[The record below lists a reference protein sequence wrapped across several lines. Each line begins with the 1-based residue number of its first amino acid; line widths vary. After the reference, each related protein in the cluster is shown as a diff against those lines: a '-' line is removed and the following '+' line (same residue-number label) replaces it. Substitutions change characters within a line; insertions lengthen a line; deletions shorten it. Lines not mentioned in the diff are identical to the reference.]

1 MVRGRLRRLGNEGMK
16 KRSALFS
23 QLVRRRGLT
32 QEFLSPK
39 YEDLSDPFLLS
50 DMTQAVERI
59 LLAVERGEKVV
70 VYGDYDVDGVTASVV
85 MKEALGFA
93 GVKEVE
99 ILLPDRFV
107 DGYGMN
113 EGAVKK
119 IVTSGAGLVV
129 TVDCGSGSGKV
140 ISALKKKNVDCV
152 VTDHH
157 EILEMPED
165 AVAVVNPKREDYK
178 VRPCNLAGVGVAF
191 KVAQAVNMR
200 MNGGVCNGQEKWL
213 LDLVAI
219 GTVCDSMVLTGENR
233 ILTVFG
239 MKVLGKTR
247 RAGLIELIK
256 LAGVQK
262 INTHAIGFQIG
273 PRLNAS
279 GRMQTATKSLRLM
292 LADGQAGAFALAKEL
307 EDLNKERRTA
317 QDKAIGEIESAGISE
332 DPVLVARGDCHEGV
346 VGIVA
351 GRLTERY
358 RRPSFVFAEVEGGL
372 LKGSG
377 RSFGEFALADCITHC
392 QKILVTGGGHN
403 FACGVTIASSNYEQ
417 FKTAVNEYYRELG
430 LKNQERFLMTKEDLV
445 VEDLGELTEDFLE
458 ELSLLEPYG
467 EGNPEP
473 VFKLCG
479 VLVLSTK
486 RMGAEGKHLR
496 LDVRGKDGGIM
507 KLIAF
512 CAQDEWFA
520 VEEGEKVDVLVGLEM
535 NEWNG
540 VRTVEGKILSVERT
554 DSIW

>member
-1 MVRGRLRRLGNEGMK
+1 MK
-16 KRSALFS
+16 KRSVLFS

-32 QEFLSPK
+32 QGFLSPR
-39 YEDLSDPFLLS
+39 YEDLSGPFLLP
-50 DMTQAVERI
+50 DMTRAVERI
-59 LLAVERGEKVV
+59 LLARERGEKVV
-70 VYGDYDVDGVTASVV
+70 VYGDYDVDGVMASVV

-113 EGAVKK
+113 ESAVKK
-119 IVTSGAGLVV
+119 IVTSGAKLVV

-140 ISALKKKNVDCV
+140 ISTLKKKGIDCI

-157 EILEMPED
+157 EILEVPKD
-165 AVAVVNPKREDYK
+165 AVAVVNPKRGEEGRD
-178 VRPCNLAGVGVAF
+178 LAGVGVAF
-191 KVAQAVNMR
+191 KVAAAVNAR
-200 MNGGVCNGQEKWL
+200 MNGGMCNGQEKWL

-219 GTVCDSMVLTGENR
+219 GTVCDSMMLTGENR
-233 ILTVFG
+233 TLVAFG
-239 MKVLGKTR
+239 MKVLAKTR
-247 RAGLIELIK
+247 RKGLIELMR
-256 LAGVQK
+256 LAGVNK
-262 INTHAIGFQIG
+262 VNAHAIGFQIG

-292 LADGQAGAFALAKEL
+292 LTDGQAGAFALAKEL
-307 EDLNKERRTA
+307 EDLNKERRMA
-317 QDKAIGEIESAGISE
+317 QDKAISEIESAGISE
-332 DPVLVARGDCHEGV
+332 DPVLVVKGNCHEGV
-346 VGIVA
+346 IGIVA
-351 GRLTERY
+351 GRLTEQY
-358 RRPSFVFAEVEGGL
+358 RRPSFVFTEIEGGL

-392 QKILVTGGGHN
+392 QKILVAGGGHN
-403 FACGVTIASSNYEQ
+403 FACGVTIASSDYEQ

-473 VFKLCG
+473 VFKLCDA
-479 VLVLSTK
+479 LVLSTK
-486 RMGAEGKHLR
+486 RMGTEGKHLR
-496 LDVRGKDGGIM
+496 LDVRGKDGKIM

-512 CAQDEWFA
+512 CARDEWFG
-520 VEEGEKVDVLVGLEM
+520 VEEGEKVDVLVGLEV

>member
-1 MVRGRLRRLGNEGMK
+1 
-16 KRSALFS
+16 
-23 QLVRRRGLT
+23 
-32 QEFLSPK
+32 
-39 YEDLSDPFLLS
+39 
-50 DMTQAVERI
+50 MTRAVERI
-59 LLAVERGEKVV
+59 LLARERGEKVV
-70 VYGDYDVDGVTASVV
+70 VYGDYDVDGVMASVV

-113 EGAVKK
+113 ESAVKK
-119 IVTSGAGLVV
+119 IVTSGAKLVV

-140 ISALKKKNVDCV
+140 ISTLKKKGIDCI

-157 EILEMPED
+157 EILEVPKD
-165 AVAVVNPKREDYK
+165 AVAVVNPKRGEEGRD
-178 VRPCNLAGVGVAF
+178 LAGVGVAF
-191 KVAQAVNMR
+191 KVAAAVNAR
-200 MNGGVCNGQEKWL
+200 MNGGMCNGQEKWL

-219 GTVCDSMVLTGENR
+219 GTVCDSMMLTGENR
-233 ILTVFG
+233 TLVAFG
-239 MKVLGKTR
+239 MKVLAKTR
-247 RAGLIELIK
+247 RKGLIELMR
-256 LAGVQK
+256 LAGVNK
-262 INTHAIGFQIG
+262 VNAHAIGFQIG

-292 LADGQAGAFALAKEL
+292 LTDGQAGAFALAKEL
-307 EDLNKERRTA
+307 EDLNKERRMA
-317 QDKAIGEIESAGISE
+317 QDKAISEIESAGISE
-332 DPVLVARGDCHEGV
+332 DPVLVVKGNCHEGV
-346 VGIVA
+346 IGIVA
-351 GRLTERY
+351 GRLTEQY
-358 RRPSFVFAEVEGGL
+358 RRPSFVFTEIEGGL

-392 QKILVTGGGHN
+392 QKILVAGGGHN
-403 FACGVTIASSNYEQ
+403 FACGVTIASSDYEQ

-473 VFKLCG
+473 VFKLCDA
-479 VLVLSTK
+479 LVLSTK
-486 RMGAEGKHLR
+486 RMGTEGKHLR
-496 LDVRGKDGGIM
+496 LDVRGKDGKIM

-512 CAQDEWFA
+512 CARDEWFG
-520 VEEGEKVDVLVGLEM
+520 VEEGEKVDVLVGLEV